1 MKKKYWLV
9 NSNSKNNKYWI
20 ESVMLDPTSDYFRDY
35 KSAYSETIIEA
46 KTKLH
51 NRVAKEIDKIESK
64 IKLLEYKKKQLKEQ
78 LLNPEIRDE

>member
-20 ESVMLDPTSDYFRDY
+20 ESVMLDSTSDYFREY

-51 NRVAKEIDKIESK
+51 NRVAQEIDKIESK
-64 IKLLEYKKKQLKEQ
+64 IKFLEYKKKQLKEQ